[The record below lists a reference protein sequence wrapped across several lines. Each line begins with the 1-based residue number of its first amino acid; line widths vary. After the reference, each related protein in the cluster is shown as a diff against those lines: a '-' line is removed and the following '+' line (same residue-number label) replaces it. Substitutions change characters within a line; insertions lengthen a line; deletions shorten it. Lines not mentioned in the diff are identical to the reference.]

1 MRKGLS
7 LVLLAALLCVA
18 LVGCGNKE
26 ATPDASATAAARNRL
41 ATLQAGALP
50 TSTSLPTTPQPATAT
65 SSSPAAQ
72 AAATALE
79 PTLAL
84 TSTLVAETPASG
96 ASATTPAG
104 QATST
109 GPAAT
114 TVPGASATPGPSATA
129 TSTAGPTATTPVG
142 TPVALTNQI
151 AFVSNRDGNNEI
163 YRMNA
168 DGSGVTR
175 LTTSPA
181 DDQCPA
187 WSPDGQYIVFASSE
201 LAGSSDIYV
210 MNADGSYPRRLT
222 TSPSVD
228 TFPAWS
234 PDGQYIAY
242 MSDMEEPGNADN
254 PGNYDIYVMKADG
267 SEIRRLTSEPGEDT
281 NPTWSPDGTWIAFLS
296 DREGEFVGLYK
307 MNSDGTNVI
316 PLTVDVDLWTYESPS
331 WYGSRLIFSDG
342 LWMYTVNDDGTGLR
356 SLTPEDA
363 PYWDSSPTWSPD
375 GTRIVL
381 VSDRDTVYGDGTLD
395 IYTMNADGSQVN
407 RLTDNAA
414 NDVWPVWQPQ

>member
-26 ATPDASATAAARNRL
+26 ATPDASATAAALNRL

-65 SSSPAAQ
+65 SSQPAAQ
-72 AAATALE
+72 SAATALV

-114 TVPGASATPGPSATA
+114 AVPGASATPGPSA

-175 LTTSPA
+175 LTNSPA

-187 WSPDGQYIVFASSE
+187 WSPDGLYIVFTSSE

-222 TSPSVD
+222 TNPSVD

-234 PDGQYIAY
+234 PDGQHIVY
-242 MSDMEEPGNADN
+242 MSDMEEPGDIDN
-254 PGNYDIYVMKADG
+254 PGNFDIYVMKADG

-296 DREGEFVGLYK
+296 DRGE
-307 MNSDGTNVI
+307 T
-316 PLTVDVDLWTYESPS
+316 
-331 WYGSRLIFSDG
+331 
-342 LWMYTVNDDGTGLR
+342 
-356 SLTPEDA
+356 
-363 PYWDSSPTWSPD
+363 SS
-375 GTRIVL
+375 
-381 VSDRDTVYGDGTLD
+381 VSTK
-395 IYTMNADGSQVN
+395 
-407 RLTDNAA
+407 
-414 NDVWPVWQPQ
+414 